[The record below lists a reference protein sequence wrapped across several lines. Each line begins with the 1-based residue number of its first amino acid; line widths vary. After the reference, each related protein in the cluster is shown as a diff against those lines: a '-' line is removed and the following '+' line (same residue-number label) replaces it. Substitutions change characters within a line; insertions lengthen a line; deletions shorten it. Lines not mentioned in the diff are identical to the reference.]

1 MYSFLRTSLILVLM
15 LAGKAPLEAATMLSL
30 SQASNNGST
39 SNRVRS
45 QLNKDLAGLYQLPDM
60 HHANIIQPYT
70 DFEALYTLAG
80 AAQAELAILTQQIAL
95 MSQTSAVIPAIK
107 SVERARAKITN
118 KHDGAIE
125 KITDLARSSLIAK
138 NSYELISAY
147 ELLEQ
152 ETDIIQVKN
161 RFNSPKQNGY
171 RDINL
176 LVRLPKTQ
184 MIVEVQLHLDRIE
197 AIKNGPEHDNYA
209 KIQQINHNAKQ
220 QQRDIS
226 EIEAFKVAQLK
237 EESTNLYQVAWQQ
250 QLLLELKTSF
260 KQMA

>member
-30 SQASNNGST
+30 SQVSNNGSAT
-39 SNRVRS
+39 NRVRTQIS
-45 QLNKDLAGLYQLPDM
+45 KDLAGLYQLSDM
-60 HHANIIQPYT
+60 NNTNIIQPYS
-70 DFEALYTLAG
+70 DFDSLYSLAE
-80 AAQAELAILTQQIAL
+80 AAQDELATLTQQIAL
-95 MSQTSAVIPAIK
+95 MSKTNAVIPAIK
-107 SVERARAKITN
+107 SIERAQAKIAN
-118 KHDGAIE
+118 KHDGAVE

-138 NSYELISAY
+138 NSQQLISAF

-152 ETDIIQVKN
+152 ETDIVQIKN
-161 RFNSPKQNGY
+161 RFNNPKQNGY

-184 MIVEVQLHLDRIE
+184 MVVEVQLHLDRIE
-197 AIKNGPEHDNYA
+197 AIKNGPEHDNYV
-209 KIQQINHNAKQ
+209 KIQQISHNAQQ
-220 QQRDIS
+220 QQREIS

-237 EESTNLYQVAWQQ
+237 VESTNLYQVAWQQ
-250 QLLLELKTSF
+250 QLMVELKTSF

>member
-30 SQASNNGST
+30 SQVSNNGNAT
-39 SNRVRS
+39 NRVRT
-45 QLNKDLAGLYQLPDM
+45 QLSKDLAGLYQLPDINNT
-60 HHANIIQPYT
+60 NIIQPYT
-70 DFEALYTLAG
+70 DFDALYALAG
-80 AAQAELAILTQQIAL
+80 SAQDELATLTKQIAL

-107 SVERARAKITN
+107 SAERAQAKIAN
-118 KHDGAIE
+118 KHDGAVE
-125 KITDLARSSLIAK
+125 KITDLARSSIIAK
-138 NSYELISAY
+138 NSQELITVY

-152 ETDIIQVKN
+152 ETDIVQVKN
-161 RFNSPKQNGY
+161 RFNNPKQNGY

-184 MIVEVQLHLDRIE
+184 MVVEVQLHLDRIE

-209 KIQQINHNAKQ
+209 KIQQISHNAKQ
-220 QQRDIS
+220 QQREVS
-226 EIEAFKVAQLK
+226 EIEAFKVTQLK
-237 EESTNLYQVAWQQ
+237 EESTSLYQVAWQQ
-250 QLLLELKTSF
+250 QLMTELKTSF

>member
-1 MYSFLRTSLILVLM
+1 
-15 LAGKAPLEAATMLSL
+15 
-30 SQASNNGST
+30 
-39 SNRVRS
+39 
-45 QLNKDLAGLYQLPDM
+45 
-60 HHANIIQPYT
+60 
-70 DFEALYTLAG
+70 
-80 AAQAELAILTQQIAL
+80 

-107 SVERARAKITN
+107 SIERAKAKIAN
-118 KHDGAIE
+118 KHDGAVE
-125 KITDLARSSLIAK
+125 KITDLARSSLVAK
-138 NSYELISAY
+138 NSHELLSAY

-184 MIVEVQLHLDRIE
+184 MIVEVQLHVDRIE

-209 KIQQINHNAKQ
+209 KIQEINHNAKQ
-220 QQRDIS
+220 QQREIS
-226 EIEAFKVAQLK
+226 EIELFKVAQLK
-237 EESTNLYQVAWQQ
+237 EESSNLYQVAWQQ
-250 QLLLELKTSF
+250 QLMVELKTSF

>member
-1 MYSFLRTSLILVLM
+1 M

-30 SQASNNGST
+30 SQASNNGSAT
-39 SNRVRS
+39 NRVRT
-45 QLNKDLAGLYQLPDM
+45 QLSKDLAGLYQLPDM
-60 HHANIIQPYT
+60 NSTNIIQPY
-70 DFEALYTLAG
+70 DNFDALYSLAES
-80 AAQAELAILTQQIAL
+80 AQNELATLTQQIAL

-107 SVERARAKITN
+107 SVERAQAKITN
-118 KHDGAIE
+118 KHDGAVE
-125 KITDLARSSLIAK
+125 KITDLARSSIIAK
-138 NSYELISAY
+138 NSHELISAY

-161 RFNSPKQNGY
+161 RFNNPKQNGY

-184 MIVEVQLHLDRIE
+184 MVVEVQLHLDRIE

-209 KIQQINHNAKQ
+209 KIQQITHNAKQ
-220 QQRDIS
+220 QLRDVS
-226 EIEAFKVAQLK
+226 EIESFKVAQLK
-237 EESTNLYQVAWQQ
+237 EESTSLYQVAWQQ
-250 QLLLELKTSF
+250 QLMLELKTSF

>member
-1 MYSFLRTSLILVLM
+1 M

-30 SQASNNGST
+30 SQASNNGSAT
-39 SNRVRS
+39 NRVRTQIS
-45 QLNKDLAGLYQLPDM
+45 KDLAGLYQLADINSS
-60 HHANIIQPYT
+60 NIMQPYS
-70 DFEALYTLAG
+70 DFDSLYSLAES
-80 AAQAELAILTQQIAL
+80 AQNELATLTQQIAL

-107 SVERARAKITN
+107 SVERAQAKIAN
-118 KHDGAIE
+118 KHNGTVD
-125 KITDLARSSLIAK
+125 KITDLARSSLVAK
-138 NSYELISAY
+138 NSHELLSAY

-152 ETDIIQVKN
+152 ETDIIQIKN

-197 AIKNGPEHDNYA
+197 AIKNGPEHDGYA
-209 KIQQINHNAKQ
+209 KIQQINHHAKQ
-220 QQRDIS
+220 QQRDVS
-226 EIEAFKVAQLK
+226 EIESFKIAQLK
-237 EESTNLYQVAWQQ
+237 AESTNLYQVAWQQ
-250 QLLLELKTSF
+250 QLMVELKTSF

>member
-15 LAGKAPLEAATMLSL
+15 LAGKAPLEAATMLSF
-30 SQASNNGST
+30 SQASNNGSAT
-39 SNRVRS
+39 NRVRTKIS
-45 QLNKDLAGLYQLPDM
+45 KDLAGLYQLSDINNS
-60 HHANIIQPYT
+60 NIMQPYS
-70 DFEALYTLAG
+70 DFDSLYSL
-80 AAQAELAILTQQIAL
+80 AELAQVELATLTQQIAL

-107 SVERARAKITN
+107 SIERAQAKIAN
-118 KHDGAIE
+118 KHDGAVE
-125 KITDLARSSLIAK
+125 KITDLARSSLVAK
-138 NSYELISAY
+138 NSHELLSAY

-184 MIVEVQLHLDRIE
+184 MIVEVQLHVDRIE

-209 KIQQINHNAKQ
+209 EIQQINHNAKQ
-220 QQRDIS
+220 QQREIS
-226 EIEAFKVAQLK
+226 EIELFKVAQLK

-250 QLLLELKTSF
+250 QLMVELKTSF

>member
-1 MYSFLRTSLILVLM
+1 M

-30 SQASNNGST
+30 SQASNNGSAT
-39 SNRVRS
+39 NRVRTQIS
-45 QLNKDLAGLYQLPDM
+45 KDLAGLYQLADINSS
-60 HHANIIQPYT
+60 NIMQPYS
-70 DFEALYTLAG
+70 DFDSLYSLAES
-80 AAQAELAILTQQIAL
+80 AQNELATLTQQIAL

-107 SVERARAKITN
+107 SVERAQAKIAN
-118 KHDGAIE
+118 KHNGAVD
-125 KITDLARSSLIAK
+125 KITDLARSSLVAK
-138 NSYELISAY
+138 NSHELLSAY

-152 ETDIIQVKN
+152 ETDIIQIKN
-161 RFNSPKQNGY
+161 RFSSPKQNGY

-197 AIKNGPEHDNYA
+197 AIKNGPEHDSYA

-220 QQRDIS
+220 QQRDVS
-226 EIEAFKVAQLK
+226 EIESFKIAQLK
-237 EESTNLYQVAWQQ
+237 AESTNLYQVAWQQ
-250 QLLLELKTSF
+250 QLMVELKTSF

>member
-15 LAGKAPLEAATMLSL
+15 LAGKAPLEAATMLSF
-30 SQASNNGST
+30 SQASNNGSAT
-39 SNRVRS
+39 NRVRTQIS
-45 QLNKDLAGLYQLPDM
+45 KDLAGLYQLSDINNS
-60 HHANIIQPYT
+60 NIMQPYS
-70 DFEALYTLAG
+70 DFDSLYSLAKS
-80 AAQAELAILTQQIAL
+80 AQDELATLTQQIAL

-107 SVERARAKITN
+107 SIERAQAKIAN
-118 KHDGAIE
+118 KHDGAVE
-125 KITDLARSSLIAK
+125 KITDLARSSLVAK
-138 NSYELISAY
+138 NSHELLSAY

-197 AIKNGPEHDNYA
+197 AIKNGPEHDNYTE
-209 KIQQINHNAKQ
+209 IQKINHNAKQ
-220 QQRDIS
+220 QQREIS
-226 EIEAFKVAQLK
+226 EIELFKVAQLK
-237 EESTNLYQVAWQQ
+237 EDSSNLYQVAWQQ
-250 QLLLELKTSF
+250 QLMVELKTSF

>member
-30 SQASNNGST
+30 SQTSNNGSAT
-39 SNRVRS
+39 NRVRTQIS
-45 QLNKDLAGLYQLPDM
+45 KDLAGLYQLSDISSS
-60 HHANIIQPYT
+60 NIMQPYS
-70 DFEALYTLAG
+70 DFDSLYSLAES
-80 AAQAELAILTQQIAL
+80 AQDELATLTQQIAL

-107 SVERARAKITN
+107 SIERAKAKIAN
-118 KHDGAIE
+118 KHDGAVE
-125 KITDLARSSLIAK
+125 KITDLARSSLVAK
-138 NSYELISAY
+138 NSHGLLSAY

-184 MIVEVQLHLDRIE
+184 MIVEVQLHVDRIE

-209 KIQQINHNAKQ
+209 KIQEINHNAKQ
-220 QQRDIS
+220 QQREIS
-226 EIEAFKVAQLK
+226 EIELFKVAQLK
-237 EESTNLYQVAWQQ
+237 EESSNLYQVAWQQ
-250 QLLLELKTSF
+250 QLMVELKTSF

>member
-30 SQASNNGST
+30 SQVSNNGNAT
-39 SNRVRS
+39 NRVRT
-45 QLNKDLAGLYQLPDM
+45 QLSKDLAGLYQLPDVNNT
-60 HHANIIQPYT
+60 NIIQPYT
-70 DFEALYTLAG
+70 DFDALYSLAES
-80 AAQAELAILTQQIAL
+80 AQNELATLTKQIAL
-95 MSQTSAVIPAIK
+95 MSQTSAVIPGIK
-107 SVERARAKITN
+107 SIERAQAKIAN
-118 KHDGAIE
+118 KHDGAVE
-125 KITDLARSSLIAK
+125 KITDLARSSIIAK
-138 NSYELISAY
+138 NSQELISAY

-161 RFNSPKQNGY
+161 RFNNPKQNGY

-184 MIVEVQLHLDRIE
+184 MVVEVQLHLDRIE

-209 KIQQINHNAKQ
+209 KIQQITHNAKQ
-220 QQRDIS
+220 QQREIS

-237 EESTNLYQVAWQQ
+237 EESTSLYQVAWQQ
-250 QLLLELKTSF
+250 QLMLELKTSF

>member
-30 SQASNNGST
+30 SQTSNNGSAT
-39 SNRVRS
+39 NRVRTQIS
-45 QLNKDLAGLYQLPDM
+45 KDLAGLYQLSDISSS
-60 HHANIIQPYT
+60 NIMQPYS
-70 DFEALYTLAG
+70 DFDSLYSLAES
-80 AAQAELAILTQQIAL
+80 AQNELATLTQQIAL

-107 SVERARAKITN
+107 SIKRAQAKIAN
-118 KHDGAIE
+118 KHDGAVE
-125 KITDLARSSLIAK
+125 KITDLARSSIVAK
-138 NSYELISAY
+138 NSHELLSAY

-184 MIVEVQLHLDRIE
+184 MIVEVQLHVDRIE

-209 KIQQINHNAKQ
+209 KIQEINHNAKQ
-220 QQRDIS
+220 QQREIS
-226 EIEAFKVAQLK
+226 EIELFKIAQLK

-250 QLLLELKTSF
+250 QLMVELKTSF

>member
-1 MYSFLRTSLILVLM
+1 M

-30 SQASNNGST
+30 SQAPNNGSA
-39 SNRVRS
+39 SNRVRT
-45 QLNKDLAGLYQLPDM
+45 QLNKDLAGLYQVTDISNT
-60 HHANIIQPYT
+60 NITQPYN
-70 DFEALYTLAG
+70 DFDSLYSLAQS
-80 AAQAELAILTQQIAL
+80 AQDELTILTQQIAL
-95 MSQTSAVIPAIK
+95 MSDTNAVIPAIK
-107 SVERARAKITN
+107 SVERAQAKIIN
-118 KHDGAIE
+118 KHDGSVE

-138 NSYELISAY
+138 NSHALISAF

-152 ETDIIQVKN
+152 ETDIVQVKN

-176 LVRLPKTQ
+176 LVRLPKSQ
-184 MIVEVQLHLDRIE
+184 MVVEVQLHLDRIE

-220 QQRDIS
+220 QQRPVS
-226 EIEAFKVAQLK
+226 EIELFKVAQLQQ
-237 EESTNLYQVAWQQ
+237 ESADLYQVAWQQ
-250 QLLLELKTSF
+250 QLMLELKTSF

>member
-30 SQASNNGST
+30 SQTSNNGSAT
-39 SNRVRS
+39 NRVRTQIS
-45 QLNKDLAGLYQLPDM
+45 KDLAGLYQLSDISSS
-60 HHANIIQPYT
+60 NIMQPYS
-70 DFEALYTLAG
+70 DFDSLYSLAES
-80 AAQAELAILTQQIAL
+80 AQDELATLTQQIAL

-107 SVERARAKITN
+107 SIERAKAKIAN
-118 KHDGAIE
+118 KHDGAVE
-125 KITDLARSSLIAK
+125 KITDLARSSLVAK
-138 NSYELISAY
+138 NSHELLSAY

-184 MIVEVQLHLDRIE
+184 MIVEVQLHVDRIE

-209 KIQQINHNAKQ
+209 KIQEINHNAKQ
-220 QQRDIS
+220 QQREIS
-226 EIEAFKVAQLK
+226 EIELFKVAQLK
-237 EESTNLYQVAWQQ
+237 EESSNLYQVAWQQ
-250 QLLLELKTSF
+250 QLMVELKTSF